1 MKLNKL
7 TAKNYKSLEDIEIK
21 FNGNY
26 CAISGKNNSGKSNI
40 IHLIT
45 YLLGPSSLVPW
56 DDNIRLDFK
65 SDCTQWMGPD
75 TIINIHYEFSLNDRD
90 DKGLIEFI
98 KRFANKDIKYNDNKD
113 LLLEVSILLS
123 NSSELEYK
131 VLFEKEEVAPKDIIR
146 RLRDSELLIL
156 HNSTKNMMP
165 NFFLSGKTCFG
176 LDYTREEYKDLDK
189 ALSNV
194 KKKVEK
200 ISKNRILRC
209 IGNVYVE
216 IIRGT
221 PMLLQ
226 ILILFAVVPLI
237 YMEITGERLVMNVF
251 LIGVIAMGINSGA
264 YVTELIRSGINGV
277 DKGQWEA
284 CETLGLTRGQTM
296 KLVILPQAFKRIV
309 PPLVSE
315 FVTLIKDSSL
325 VSTIG
330 VVELLK
336 SAQVLGGNY
345 ADLMSPLIIAG
356 VMYLIMTLSIAY
368 LARHLE
374 RRLAES
380 D

>member
-1 MKLNKL
+1 MFSALGEVL
-7 TAKNYKSLEDIEIK
+7 TSETLIFLLKGAGLSL
-21 FNGNY
+21 
-26 CAISGKNNSGKSNI
+26 AMA
-40 IHLIT
+40 
-45 YLLGPSSLVPW
+45 V
-56 DDNIRLDFK
+56 
-65 SDCTQWMGPD
+65 
-75 TIINIHYEFSLNDRD
+75 
-90 DKGLIEFI
+90 
-98 KRFANKDIKYNDNKD
+98 
-113 LLLEVSILLS
+113 LS
-123 NSSELEYK
+123 
-131 VLFEKEEVAPKDIIR
+131 
-146 RLRDSELLIL
+146 LLI
-156 HNSTKNMMP
+156 
-165 NFFLSGKTCFG
+165 G
-176 LDYTREEYKDLDK
+176 LVLGTLG
-189 ALSNV
+189 ASA
-194 KKKVEK
+194 K

>member
-1 MKLNKL
+1 MFSAMGEVL
-7 TAKNYKSLEDIEIK
+7 TSENLIFLLKGAGLSL
-21 FNGNY
+21 
-26 CAISGKNNSGKSNI
+26 AMA
-40 IHLIT
+40 
-45 YLLGPSSLVPW
+45 V
-56 DDNIRLDFK
+56 
-65 SDCTQWMGPD
+65 
-75 TIINIHYEFSLNDRD
+75 
-90 DKGLIEFI
+90 
-98 KRFANKDIKYNDNKD
+98 
-113 LLLEVSILLS
+113 LS
-123 NSSELEYK
+123 
-131 VLFEKEEVAPKDIIR
+131 
-146 RLRDSELLIL
+146 LLI
-156 HNSTKNMMP
+156 
-165 NFFLSGKTCFG
+165 G
-176 LDYTREEYKDLDK
+176 LVLGTLG
-189 ALSNV
+189 ASA
-194 KKKVEK
+194 K

-226 ILILFAVVPLI
+226 VLILFAVVPLI

>member
-1 MKLNKL
+1 MFSAMGEVL
-7 TAKNYKSLEDIEIK
+7 TSENLIFLLKGAGLSL
-21 FNGNY
+21 
-26 CAISGKNNSGKSNI
+26 AMA
-40 IHLIT
+40 
-45 YLLGPSSLVPW
+45 V
-56 DDNIRLDFK
+56 
-65 SDCTQWMGPD
+65 
-75 TIINIHYEFSLNDRD
+75 
-90 DKGLIEFI
+90 
-98 KRFANKDIKYNDNKD
+98 
-113 LLLEVSILLS
+113 LS
-123 NSSELEYK
+123 
-131 VLFEKEEVAPKDIIR
+131 
-146 RLRDSELLIL
+146 LLI
-156 HNSTKNMMP
+156 
-165 NFFLSGKTCFG
+165 G
-176 LDYTREEYKDLDK
+176 LVLGTLG
-189 ALSNV
+189 ASA
-194 KKKVEK
+194 K

-296 KLVILPQAFKRIV
+296 KLVILPQV
-309 PPLVSE
+309 VSE

>member
-1 MKLNKL
+1 MFSAMGEVL
-7 TAKNYKSLEDIEIK
+7 TSENLIFLLKGAGLSL
-21 FNGNY
+21 
-26 CAISGKNNSGKSNI
+26 AMA
-40 IHLIT
+40 
-45 YLLGPSSLVPW
+45 V
-56 DDNIRLDFK
+56 
-65 SDCTQWMGPD
+65 
-75 TIINIHYEFSLNDRD
+75 
-90 DKGLIEFI
+90 
-98 KRFANKDIKYNDNKD
+98 
-113 LLLEVSILLS
+113 LS
-123 NSSELEYK
+123 
-131 VLFEKEEVAPKDIIR
+131 
-146 RLRDSELLIL
+146 LLI
-156 HNSTKNMMP
+156 
-165 NFFLSGKTCFG
+165 G
-176 LDYTREEYKDLDK
+176 LVLGTLG
-189 ALSNV
+189 ASA
-194 KKKVEK
+194 K

-264 YVTELIRSGINGV
+264 YVTELIRSGINGL